1 MCQSGPLDIE
11 PRAPPPRLCLVE
23 SIWGSESV
31 HSVLT
36 RRAEQ

>member
-1 MCQSGPLDIE
+1 MCQSGRLDIE
-11 PRAPPPRLCLVE
+11 PRAPQLCLVE

-36 RRAEQ
+36 RCAEQ